1 MIIGVVLSVAWTA
14 AFVLS
19 VLTFGLLAI
28 PLGLG
33 SLAFVVLYDVLTIGG
48 PNAGTPGMQLFGVKV
63 INWTGGKPDNLQAL
77 LMSVIFWAISSW
89 SVLPLAVAL
98 LNPRWRCAHDFL
110 SGTVIVRRT

>member
-1 MIIGVVLSVAWTA
+1 
-14 AFVLS
+14 
-19 VLTFGLLAI
+19 
-28 PLGLG
+28 
-33 SLAFVVLYDVLTIGG
+33 
-48 PNAGTPGMQLFGVKV
+48 MQLFGVKV